1 MACNLA
7 AANVA
12 SDSGLRGARVRV
24 SKWDLSVLSPSMHMC
39 VCVRLY
45 VACASAVMSMLSG
58 SHRVMS
64 MLSGSQCSLKRLKWQ
79 LSLRRLVQFKVA
91 KVGWPCD
98 SKLRICLLWS
108 VSLGRPRPS
117 FCLFSRPPRP
127 KKLGGDVVRHFL
139 A

>member
-1 MACNLA
+1 
-7 AANVA
+7 
-12 SDSGLRGARVRV
+12 
-24 SKWDLSVLSPSMHMC
+24 
-39 VCVRLY
+39 
-45 VACASAVMSMLSG
+45 MLSG

-98 SKLRICLLWS
+98 SKLHICLLWS

-117 FCLFSRPPRP
+117 FFSFPTLHAPRNWGGMLCDTSWP
-127 KKLGGDVVRHFL
+127 KSFEAGLSVLLRWHSAASACELSQKMTTESFG
-139 A
+139 